1 MVSRYLALGPEVD
14 GGSHL
19 TVKLFGDLDMDSE

>member
-1 MVSRYLALGPEVD
+1 MVSRYRGLGPEVG

-19 TVKLFGDLDMDSE
+19 TVKLFGDLVSD

>member
-1 MVSRYLALGPEVD
+1 MVSRYLALGPEVE

-19 TVKLFGDLDMDSE
+19 TVKLFGDLDSE